1 MKSHGSTNTWIC
13 DGDTFNNLT
22 GGKTAMKLNDEQLK
36 NISGGSYID
45 DLSPE
50 DRAELKKWGDVYSM
64 PEFLRNI
71 FFS

>member
-1 MKSHGSTNTWIC
+1 
-13 DGDTFNNLT
+13 
-22 GGKTAMKLNDEQLK
+22 MKLNDEQFK